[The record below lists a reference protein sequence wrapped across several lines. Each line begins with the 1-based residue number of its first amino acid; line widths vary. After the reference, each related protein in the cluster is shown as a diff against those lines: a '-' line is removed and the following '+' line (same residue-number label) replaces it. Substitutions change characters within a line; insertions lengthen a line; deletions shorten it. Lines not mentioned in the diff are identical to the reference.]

1 MNLGGCITQ
10 ESLRPQR
17 LSCGLLC
24 GAVVIMKQHPSLM
37 LKSRSEKKWLVF
49 SLRAEG
55 KSTERENGVNVSTLF
70 SHPQQEE
77 PALGRNQD
85 PAKHI
90 HCVPLDEL
98 SVN

>member
-1 MNLGGCITQ
+1 M
-10 ESLRPQR
+10 
-17 LSCGLLC
+17 
-24 GAVVIMKQHPSLM
+24 
-37 LKSRSEKKWLVF
+37 VF
-49 SLRAEG
+49 SLRAEL
-55 KSTERENGVNVSTLF
+55 KSTERENGVNVSTFF

-98 SVN
+98 DVN

>member
-49 SLRAEG
+49 SLR
-55 KSTERENGVNVSTLF
+55 TERENGVNVSTLF